1 MNKYD
6 EIISSCD
13 GLIYTIINNY
23 FRGYNIEDLYQV
35 GVIGVIKAYDKYKEN
50 RSTKFS
56 TYAYKW
62 IYGEIYAYINNSKL
76 LKVNTENIR
85 LYKKIIEANNYLCQT
100 LMRNPST
107 NEIALYIDEL
117 PSVVESSIN
126 SMQSIDSLDRI
137 VFEGDKDINMYE
149 MIKDKK
155 DYYDTDYLYLEEEL
169 SKLPDNE
176 RKLIYLRYFKDK
188 TQSEVSKIL
197 GIHQVEISRTE
208 SKILKKIR
216 KNYQNVA

>member
-6 EIISSCD
+6 EIISSCE
-13 GLIYTIINNY
+13 GLIYMIINNY
-23 FRGYNIEDLYQV
+23 FKGYSKEDLYQV
-35 GVIGVIKAYDKYKEN
+35 GVIGLIKAYDKYKEDK
-50 RSTKFS
+50 STKFS

-76 LKVNTENIR
+76 LKVGQDNIKIYR
-85 LYKKIIEANNYLCQT
+85 KIIEAKNYLCQN
-100 LMRNPST
+100 LMREPSI

-117 PSVVESSIN
+117 PEIVYSSLN
-126 SMQSIDSLDRI
+126 SMQEIDSLDRVI
-137 VFEGDKDINMYE
+137 YEGDRDISISD

-155 DYYDTDYLYLEEEL
+155 DYYNTDYMYLEEEL
-169 SKLPDNE
+169 SKLPNE
-176 RKLIYLRYFKDK
+176 EQKIIYLRYFEDK

-197 GIHQVEISRTE
+197 GIHQVEVSRTE
-208 SKILKKIR
+208 NKVLKRIR